1 MTNVEKKELLKGIVD
16 DAYEVYDKFYDTGL
30 KGKGNLLFDNATTE
44 EEKAVATTVR
54 LIGVLL
60 GRLYEDTI
68 WNELP
73 DELHNIQELYD
84 ALNY

>member
-1 MTNVEKKELLKGIVD
+1 MTNVQKKELLKGIVN
-16 DAYEVYDKFYDTGL
+16 DAHEVYDKFYDTGL

-44 EEKAVATTVR
+44 EEKSVATTVR

-60 GRLYEDTI
+60 GRLYEDGI
-68 WNELP
+68 WDELP
-73 DELHNIQELYD
+73 DELHNIQKLYD

>member
-1 MTNVEKKELLKGIVD
+1 MTNVEKKELLEGIVD

-60 GRLYEDTI
+60 GRLYENGI
-68 WNELP
+68 WDELP
-73 DELHNIQELYD
+73 DEIHNIQKLYD

>member
-1 MTNVEKKELLKGIVD
+1 MTNVEKKELLKGIID

-44 EEKAVATTVR
+44 EEKAVAITVR

-60 GRLYEDTI
+60 GRVYEDGI
-68 WNELP
+68 WDELP
-73 DELHNIQELYD
+73 DELHNIQKLYD